1 MGKKI
6 LYALLLVL
14 TAYLSFWFY
23 QNYSWVEEQKEVG
36 FQGLAKR
43 KPLLAAEFFL
53 QKMGIRNEPV
63 NGLAAF
69 RDTANMHRVS
79 SILIATKRETLN
91 TELADNLLQWLMA
104 GGNLIVEARYCKDTN
119 SESHAENYQA
129 EKKAA
134 APDFVFRLLGLCI
147 KTLDDKTI
155 KAQGGEASPV
165 TAVLADSQQQ
175 TSIQVYFPYWEVL
188 KQLKTVKNYDLTWK
202 IEDPSGPYLM
212 QYAVGKGR
220 ITVLSTTDI
229 FTNDYID
236 QYDHARLLL
245 ELVQPSDRENN
256 SLQSSDIQKSVW
268 LVAVDDMPSLWH
280 WLWQNASY
288 VMASLSLLFLLWLWR
303 VPLRFGPVLEDK
315 PVTRRKLLEHIEASA
330 YYRWHYKQLP
340 RLVASVQE
348 DIWEQ
353 IQLMHPAIRRENPE
367 QAWILLEDITRIQQ
381 TEIKK
386 ALTPVKSIDEKD
398 FEQTIKTLYTLKN
411 NL

>member
-165 TAVLADSQQQ
+165 TAVLTDSQQQ

>member
-14 TAYLSFWFY
+14 TAYLGFWFY

-53 QKMGIRNEPV
+53 QKIGVRNKLV
-63 NGLAAF
+63 NGLVAF
-69 RDTANMHRVS
+69 RDTTNMHRVS

-91 TELADNLLQWLMA
+91 TELVDNLLQWLIA

-119 SESHAENYQA
+119 GESRENYQA
-129 EKKAA
+129 EKTAA
-134 APDFVFRLLGLCI
+134 DPDFVFRLWGLCV

-165 TAVLADSQQQ
+165 TAVLADSEQQ

-256 SLQSSDIQKSVW
+256 NLQSSDMQKSVW
-268 LVAVDDMPSLWH
+268 LVAVDNMPSLWR
-280 WLWQNASY
+280 WLWQNAGY
-288 VMASLSLLFLLWLWR
+288 VMVSLSLLFLLWLWR
-303 VPLRFGPVLEDK
+303 APLRFGPVLDDK
-315 PVTRRKLLEHIEASA
+315 PVARRELLEHIEASA

-348 DIWEQ
+348 ELWEQ
-353 IQLMHPAIRRENPE
+353 IQLIHPVIRRENPK
-367 QAWILLEDITRIQQ
+367 QAWALLEDIARIQQ
-381 TEIKK
+381 AEIKK
-386 ALTPVKSIDEKD
+386 ALMPLEKISEKD
-398 FEQTIKTLYTLKN
+398 FEQTIKNLNTLKN